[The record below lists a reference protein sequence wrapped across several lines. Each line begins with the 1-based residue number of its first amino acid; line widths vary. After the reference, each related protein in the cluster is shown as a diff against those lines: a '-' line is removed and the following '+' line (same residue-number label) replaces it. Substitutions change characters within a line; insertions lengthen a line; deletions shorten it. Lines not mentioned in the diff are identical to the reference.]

1 MIVTCP
7 QCGRQY
13 RLDPARVA
21 SGRRRLRCAG
31 CTHVFAVAPETSS
44 PPASGA
50 VQPVASG
57 GPATAPLVVVG
68 DEPREFRDLVR
79 RTLEGLGCRVET
91 TEDGESALRIAG
103 EKHPPLMVLNVYLRK
118 LLGVAVCEAIK
129 GKESL
134 RGIRVVLVGS
144 VFKSERFVRGPRH
157 LYGADDYFEDVIP
170 VAEMRD
176 RFAAVLGGGCGGV
189 GAQDPRGA
197 AGDRRVPAQDTVPG
211 SRPAG
216 VGAIE
221 PRPEIRRL
229 ARIMLSDLKIYYP
242 DRFER
247 AVLERRFFESFREE
261 LTKGKDL
268 IVARF
273 PDLPDR
279 LEVLAGALRE
289 GLDEERA
296 AAGRLAGAGA

>member
-1 MIVTCP
+1 MIVRCP

-13 RLDPARVA
+13 RLDPARLT
-21 SGRRRLRCAG
+21 SGRRRLRCTECG
-31 CTHVFAVAPETSS
+31 HVFAVAAKGSDATET
-44 PPASGA
+44 AA
-50 VQPVASG
+50 A
-57 GPATAPLVVVG
+57 PATPGPNAAPLVVVG
-68 DEPREFRDLVR
+68 DEPREFRDLVC
-79 RTLEGLGCRVET
+79 RTLEGLGCRVEA
-91 TEDGESALRIAG
+91 TEDGESAWRIAA
-103 EKHPPLMVLNVYLRK
+103 EKQPQLMVLNVYLRK

-129 GKESL
+129 GKENL
-134 RGIRVVLVGS
+134 RGIRVILVGS

-170 VAEMRD
+170 TAEMRD
-176 RFAAVLGGGCGGV
+176 RFAAMLGASRGGDRASRPGV
-189 GAQDPRGA
+189 A
-197 AGDRRVPAQDTVPG
+197 AGGRGGSDQRIVSG
-211 SRPAG
+211 SRSVG

-261 LTKGKDL
+261 LTKGKEL
-268 IVARF
+268 IAGRF
-273 PDLPDR
+273 PDLVDR

-296 AAGRLAGAGA
+296 AAGHVADAGR

>member
-21 SGRRRLRCAG
+21 SGRRRLRCSG
-31 CTHVFAVAPETSS
+31 CTHVFAVAPEKSGPS
-44 PPASGA
+44 ADASAPQTAPGRGA
-50 VQPVASG
+50 
-57 GPATAPLVVVG
+57 APLVVVG
-68 DEPREFRDLVR
+68 DEPREFRDLVC

-91 TEDGESALRIAG
+91 IADGESALRVAG

-170 VAEMRD
+170 EAEMRD
-176 RFAAVLGGGCGGV
+176 RFAAVLGGVCAGV
-189 GAQDPRGA
+189 GARGQGGA
-197 AGDRRVPAQDTVPG
+197 AGGRRVPGHGAVPG
-211 SRPAG
+211 SRPVG
-216 VGAIE
+216 VAAIE
-221 PRPEIRRL
+221 PRSEIRRL

-247 AVLERRFFESFREE
+247 AVLERKFFESFRDE

-296 AAGRLAGAGA
+296 TAGQIVGAGP

>member
-13 RLDPARVA
+13 RLDPARIA
-21 SGRRRLRCAG
+21 PGRSRLRCAG
-31 CTHVFAVAPETSS
+31 CAHVFAIDPERSSPATGAPAPEMT
-44 PPASGA
+44 PGPGA
-50 VQPVASG
+50 
-57 GPATAPLVVVG
+57 APLVVVG

-103 EKHPPLMVLNVYLRK
+103 EKKPPLMVLNVYLRK

-170 VAEMRD
+170 EAEMRD
-176 RFAAVLGGGCGGV
+176 RFAAVLGGVCAGVEARGSKSAAGGRGLPGQDTAPGARPV
-189 GAQDPRGA
+189 GA
-197 AGDRRVPAQDTVPG
+197 
-211 SRPAG
+211 
-216 VGAIE
+216 GAIE

-247 AVLERRFFESFREE
+247 AVLERKFFESFREE

-273 PDLPDR
+273 PNRPDR

-296 AAGRLAGAGA
+296 AAGRLAGTGP

>member
-1 MIVTCP
+1 MIVICP
-7 QCGRQY
+7 QCGRRY

-31 CTHVFAVAPETSS
+31 CAHVFTVAPQTSG
-44 PPASGA
+44 PPTGGVGQA
-50 VQPVASG
+50 VASG
-57 GPATAPLVVVG
+57 GPAAAPLVVVG
-68 DEPREFRDLVR
+68 DEPREFRDLVC

-91 TEDGESALRIAG
+91 TEDGEAALRIAG
-103 EKHPPLMVLNVYLRK
+103 EQRPALMVLNVYLRK

-157 LYGADDYFEDVIP
+157 LYGADEYFEDVIP
-170 VAEMRD
+170 EAEMRD
-176 RFAAVLGGGCGGV
+176 RFAAVLGGGCAGAGV
-189 GAQDPRGA
+189 QRGA
-197 AGDRRVPAQDTVPG
+197 IGGRRVPGQDTVPG
-211 SRPAG
+211 SRPVGA
-216 VGAIE
+216 GAIE

-247 AVLERRFFESFREE
+247 AVLERKFFESFREE

-279 LEVLAGALRE
+279 LEVLAVALRE

-296 AAGRLAGAGA
+296 AAGRLAGAGT